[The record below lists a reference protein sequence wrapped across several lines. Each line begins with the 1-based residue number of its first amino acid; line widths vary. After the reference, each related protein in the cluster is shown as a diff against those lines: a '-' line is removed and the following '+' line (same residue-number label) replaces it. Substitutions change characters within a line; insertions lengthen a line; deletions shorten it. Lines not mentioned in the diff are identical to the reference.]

1 MVRKTPGFHFRYE
14 NFNVKLLDIVTLQI
28 AKICRDLC
36 SFSLCVIAQFEAL
49 IVRARK
55 TMDILISCVFQGDS
69 IRQHVI

>member
-14 NFNVKLLDIVTLQI
+14 NFYVKLLDIVTLQF

-36 SFSLCVIAQFEAL
+36 SFSLCVITQFEAL
-49 IVRARK
+49 IVRASK
-55 TMDILISCVFQGDS
+55 TMDILISYVPQGDS